1 MEIASRA
8 RKAANALKIASNDSR
23 TAALKAIHDHLRD
36 HKDEVLQAN
45 RLDIEAAQ
53 TNELSPSLI
62 KRLELTSSK
71 YDTMLQGVL
80 DVAALEDPMN
90 KVSIVRQ
97 LDEGLELRRVSCPV
111 GVLLVIFE
119 ARPEVIAQVGSLAIK
134 SGNAAILKGGKE
146 SLHTFK
152 LIQSLVSSA
161 LGRTPIPSDALQLIS
176 TREAVGE
183 LLQCDHLI
191 DMVIPRGSNELVRSI
206 KKSTTI
212 PVLGHADGICSVYID
227 ADANPEMSARIA
239 VDSKTNYSAACNA
252 VERILVNKKAF
263 AATKNTVNALI
274 DHGVTILAETSLYDE
289 LKAAG
294 VDSPLLSPTSDEND
308 FATEFLSLKVAIKP
322 VESYQEAIEFINNT
336 SSHHTDAIVTEN
348 ETVAAAFT
356 RAIDSA
362 GVYWNASTRFAD
374 GYRYGFGAEVGVST
388 NKLHARGPVGL
399 EGLMSYQYIL
409 KGHGQIAG
417 DYVGAGGSKHFHVKD
432 IV

>member
-274 DHGVTILAETSLYDE
+274 DYGVTILAEASFYDE

>member
-263 AATKNTVNALI
+263 AATKSTVNALI
-274 DHGVTILAETSLYDE
+274 DHGVTILAEASLYDE